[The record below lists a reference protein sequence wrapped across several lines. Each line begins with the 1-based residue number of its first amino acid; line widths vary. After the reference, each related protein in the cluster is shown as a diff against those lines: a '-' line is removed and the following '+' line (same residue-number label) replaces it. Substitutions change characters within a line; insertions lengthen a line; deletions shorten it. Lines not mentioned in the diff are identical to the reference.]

1 VDLLFYPVIVAAL
14 LLPAAWLWHRG
25 EPPLEAITHGAA
37 FGALFWGGVA
47 LLRFLLVLRGG
58 VARDAGLIGLALSTC
73 LAGVMWWLTRRPTP
87 GPRLRVPASTWAPIG
102 GCAVFLL
109 GFEAA
114 LPHFG
119 VIQWSFDWWM
129 HFDLA
134 RFYLHPVNL
143 WRVYPGGDVI
153 SARTPLYNLLG
164 SLTLATLGDRFSI
177 MQVFSAAV
185 GWLWILP
192 AALLSRRHLGM
203 RGTVLA
209 LLAVSPLL
217 AFSNAYVWPKGLVLF
232 FLLLA
237 LERVLALRAVRAA
250 GAGHVALQAG
260 LAIGGA
266 LMAHVGFAGYLLPLL
281 AVVAWDGWA
290 RRELRRFACLLA
302 GTGLVVVPWYCWSVA
317 EYGWQ
322 RGLFGYYHAQAGSA
336 DLVGFAVQRLVILVT
351 GVVPVTPRDLGFA
364 QDYFLI
370 YLGSAAGLA
379 GLVFMTWTAARWL
392 RHRDALPDGW
402 NVAVWFAASGAL
414 TAALLCRQYAV
425 AGAGAL
431 FTPALIVLIQLAAGS
446 RKIPALVILVA
457 GLEMAVFETIL
468 LLWMWSPASAGQPN
482 AQLALDQHIEFLG
495 RSTLP
500 AGIVLMLIG
509 AAACIPALGL
519 RLPAGIRNR
528 STPDAAAA

>member
-1 VDLLFYPVIVAAL
+1 VDLLFYPLIVAAL
-14 LLPAAWLWHRG
+14 LLPAAWLWRRG

-37 FGALFWGGVA
+37 FGALFWGGTA
-47 LLRFLLVLRGG
+47 LFRFLLVLPAG
-58 VARDAGLIGLALSTC
+58 VARDAGLIGLALSAG
-73 LAGVMWWLTRRPTP
+73 LAAMLWWLTRRPTLDA
-87 GPRLRVPASTWAPIG
+87 RQKVPASTWAAIG

-143 WRVYPGGDVI
+143 QRVYPGGDVI

-177 MQVFSAAV
+177 MQVFTAAV

-192 AALLSRRHLGM
+192 AALLSRRLVGM

-237 LERVLALRAVRAA
+237 LERVLALRAVPAA
-250 GAGHVALQAG
+250 GAGRIALQAG

-281 AVVAWDGWA
+281 AVVAWDGWS
-290 RRELRRFACLLA
+290 RRDLRRFACLLA
-302 GTGLVVVPWYCWSVA
+302 VAGLVVVPWYCWSVA

-336 DLVGFAVQRLVILVT
+336 DLVGFVVQRLVILVT
-351 GVVPVTPRDLGFA
+351 GVVPVTPPDLGFA
-364 QDYFLI
+364 QDYFLV

-379 GLVFMTWTAARWL
+379 GLVFMTWSAARWL

-402 NVAVWFAASGAL
+402 YVAGWFAVGGAI

-425 AGAGAL
+425 ASAGAL
-431 FTPALIVLIQLAAGS
+431 FTPALIVLTQLAVGS
-446 RKIPALVILVA
+446 RKIPAPVILVA
-457 GLEMAVFETIL
+457 GLEIAIFDTIL

-482 AQLALDQHIEFLG
+482 AQLALHQHIAFLG

-500 AGIVLMLIG
+500 AGIVLMLVG

-519 RLPAGIRNR
+519 RLPAGLRNR